1 MAAAAMSDVHAL
13 HLQVVPGRVYARR
26 SDRTVT
32 IPASAP
38 GRVPTDDD
46 APLATLLGYVA
57 ATAGAPAGLDTV
69 VVIHP
74 TEWGERR
81 REELHTAAR
90 QVARNAVLLTAA
102 VAARRAAPVGD
113 GERCAVAEVDG
124 AGVTMAVLSAPDGG
138 DVDRIARD
146 PDLDEGL
153 LDSPAGAERLD
164 RLMRNVCGSVDPDV
178 VLVTGIP
185 GEPPGIPLCERIA
198 ERLGRGIR
206 VIPVAASEVLAA
218 VPEPPAV
225 PSGDTEPLPQW
236 LHTVPASRST
246 RPVRR
251 IRWAVV
257 AVVAVVAATA
267 GWVWTAGQGADL
279 PAVGAEVP
287 VAGDSA
293 DESSATRQPMP
304 RPPSVRH
311 ELGPVRLELPGDWR
325 VRDPVPAGAERV
337 ELVPAGGR
345 DRRIVLVHSLLRED
359 MDLAGVGEVLAR
371 RADERSPVIR
381 DLDPDTTFADR
392 PVIAYVEAPDEFS
405 LVRWFVVVES
415 GMQVAVGCQFLVD
428 EWAGIKNECEQA
440 VHTVTVE

>member
-1 MAAAAMSDVHAL
+1 M
-13 HLQVVPGRVYARR
+13 
-26 SDRTVT
+26 
-32 IPASAP
+32 
-38 GRVPTDDD
+38 
-46 APLATLLGYVA
+46 
-57 ATAGAPAGLDTV
+57 
-69 VVIHP
+69 
-74 TEWGERR
+74 
-81 REELHTAAR
+81 
-90 QVARNAVLLTAA
+90 
-102 VAARRAAPVGD
+102 
-113 GERCAVAEVDG
+113 
-124 AGVTMAVLSAPDGG
+124 
-138 DVDRIARD
+138 
-146 PDLDEGL
+146 
-153 LDSPAGAERLD
+153 
-164 RLMRNVCGSVDPDV
+164 
-178 VLVTGIP
+178 
-185 GEPPGIPLCERIA
+185 
-198 ERLGRGIR
+198 
-206 VIPVAASEVLAA
+206 
-218 VPEPPAV
+218 
-225 PSGDTEPLPQW
+225 
-236 LHTVPASRST
+236 
-246 RPVRR
+246 
-251 IRWAVV
+251 AVV